1 MTTRLNARALV
12 VLAAVVASTAG
23 VLVTVAPN
31 GDAAA
36 SAAANASTNGTP
48 GAVYAMTNERDGNR
62 IFVYDRHADGT
73 LAAPRPFDTG
83 GSGSGL
89 IDQSG
94 NSLVLAGGNF
104 ESSQQNVGG
113 STQFLFTVNTGSNS
127 VTSFRLK
134 SGDPVIADVEG
145 GLDHPISVTYSKH
158 RLFVLNAGAQS
169 CQGSNPT
176 ITGFTVA
183 GDGELTPIPGSTR
196 EVPGGP
202 ESGCTM
208 ISFNP
213 RGDVIVVTEK
223 LADLIISYRVTREG
237 IPSAPL
243 VNNTT
248 GVDPFAFSFT
258 RQGQLIT
265 AENYNSLGGG
275 VSTYD
280 VPDSGVLV
288 PISPSVL
295 NGRSDSCWVVITNNE
310 KYFYVSNAVS
320 GDVTSYTLDND
331 GNIALLDPIAGDV
344 GPMAFDEALS
354 GDSKYLYVRSVTLGT
369 IVAFAIQQDGS
380 LIKIQTIGG
389 LPPGSAEGL
398 AAR

>member
-1 MTTRLNARALV
+1 M
-12 VLAAVVASTAG
+12 
-23 VLVTVAPN
+23 
-31 GDAAA
+31 
-36 SAAANASTNGTP
+36 
-48 GAVYAMTNERDGNR
+48 
-62 IFVYDRHADGT
+62 
-73 LAAPRPFDTG
+73 
-83 GSGSGL
+83 

-94 NSLVLAGGNF
+94 NSIVLAGGNF

-113 STQFLFTVNTGSNS
+113 SAQFLFTVNTGSNS

-134 SGDPVIADVEG
+134 SGDPVIADVES

-158 RLFVLNAGAQS
+158 RLFVLNATNQS
-169 CQGSNPT
+169 CLAPSNPT

-183 GDGELTPIPGSTR
+183 GDRELTPIPGSTR
-196 EVPGGP
+196 PVPGGP
-202 ESGCTM
+202 NSGCTM

-223 LADLIISYRVTREG
+223 ISDLIVSYPVSREG
-237 IPSAPL
+237 IPGAPI

-295 NGRSDSCWVVITNNE
+295 NGRNDSCWVVITNNE

-320 GDVTSYTLDND
+320 GDVSRVV
-331 GNIALLDPIAGDV
+331 I
-344 GPMAFDEALS
+344 M
-354 GDSKYLYVRSVTLGT
+354 
-369 IVAFAIQQDGS
+369 
-380 LIKIQTIGG
+380 
-389 LPPGSAEGL
+389 
-398 AAR
+398 